1 MFTKQRKSNIMYGLL
16 ALLFSLVLFF
26 NANGSSLQ
34 SSLITP
40 SAYEET
46 VTDVPIQTIYDSDKY
61 FIQGYQPTVDVKLS
75 SVNRVQLNAEK
86 NDDTRNFRVV
96 ADLTDLDVGT
106 HDVLLEIQDM
116 SNSVTG
122 KIESRIFTVTIEK
135 KVTKKF
141 PVEINYSEENLQDG
155 FQLDKIV
162 SEPSEVT
169 VTTGEQTLKDIAK
182 IVADVDALEDA
193 TNNQTIQAAVYAV
206 DKNGEI
212 LQTEINPQT
221 VDVSLQVSVPEKS
234 VSLYAAQ
241 QGTPPTGI
249 SHFDFLVNPTQAII
263 SGSQELLDTI
273 ESIGVPVDV
282 SDVEK
287 STKKVVT
294 IPTEEGVVATP
305 KQVTVE
311 ISPVFTEESS
321 STNSSSVT
329 TETEDSQEE
338 TTEVE
343 QSVPQTSDESV
354 PSTEA
359 IISSNE
365 PEMTSNFSEETIEE
379 STRESSS
386 VIEEQETMGEEQ

>member
-40 SAYEET
+40 SAYEEK

-96 ADLTDLDVGT
+96 ADLTGLDVGT

-141 PVEINYSEENLQDG
+141 PVEINYSQENLQDG

-193 TNNQTIQAAVYAV
+193 TNNQTIQATVYAV

-241 QGTPPTGI
+241 KGTPPTGI

-282 SDVEK
+282 SDVK
-287 STKKVVT
+287 KTTKKVVT
-294 IPTEEGVVATP
+294 IPTKEGVVATP

-329 TETEDSQEE
+329 AETEESQEE

-365 PEMTSNFSEETIEE
+365 PEMTSKFSEETIEK

-386 VIEEQETMGEEQ
+386 VIEVQETMGEEQ

>member
-26 NANGSSLQ
+26 NANGSTLQ
-34 SSLITP
+34 NSLITP

-46 VTDVPIQTIYDSDKY
+46 VNDVPIQTIYDSDKY

-86 NDDTRNFRVV
+86 NSETRNFRVV

-122 KIESRIFTVTIEK
+122 KIDSRIFTVTIEK
-135 KVTKKF
+135 KVTQKF
-141 PVEINYSEENLQDG
+141 PVELNYSEENLQDG

-169 VTTGEQTLKDIAK
+169 VTTGDQTLKDIAK
-182 IVADVDALEDA
+182 IVADVDALKGA
-193 TNNQTIQAAVYAV
+193 TANQTVEAPVYAV

-212 LQTEINPQT
+212 LQTEIDPQS
-221 VDVSLQVSVPEKS
+221 VEVSVQVSVPEKL
-234 VSLYAAQ
+234 VSLYASQ
-241 QGTPPTGI
+241 QGTKATGI
-249 SHFDFLVNPTQAII
+249 SHFDFLLDRTQATI
-263 SGSQELLDTI
+263 SGPQQILDTI

-282 SDVEK
+282 SDVQK
-287 STKKVVT
+287 ATKKVVT

-305 KQVTVE
+305 NQVTVE
-311 ISPVFTEESS
+311 ISPVFIEESS
-321 STNSSSVT
+321 STRSSSVST
-329 TETEDSQEE
+329 TEESHE
-338 TTEVE
+338 TAMESG
-343 QSVPQTSDESV
+343 QNVPQTSVKTV
-354 PSTEA
+354 PSSEGT
-359 IISSNE
+359 ISSIE
-365 PEMTSNFSEETIEE
+365 PEITSSFSEETIPEE
-379 STRESSS
+379 STQESSS
-386 VIEEQETMGEEQ
+386 IIEEQETMGEEQ

>member
-96 ADLTDLDVGT
+96 ADLTGLDVGT

-141 PVEINYSEENLQDG
+141 PVEINYSQENLQDG

-193 TNNQTIQAAVYAV
+193 TNNQTIQATVYAV

-241 QGTPPTGI
+241 KGTPPTGI

-282 SDVEK
+282 SDVK
-287 STKKVVT
+287 KTTKKVVT
-294 IPTEEGVVATP
+294 IPTKEGVVATP

-329 TETEDSQEE
+329 AETEESQEE

-365 PEMTSNFSEETIEE
+365 PEMTSKFSEETIEK

-386 VIEEQETMGEEQ
+386 VIEVQETMGEEQ

>member
-46 VTDVPIQTIYDSDKY
+46 VTDVPIQIIYDSDKY

-96 ADLTDLDVGT
+96 ADLTGLDVGT

-141 PVEINYSEENLQDG
+141 PVEINYSQENLQDG

-193 TNNQTIQAAVYAV
+193 TNNQTIQATVYAV

-241 QGTPPTGI
+241 KGTPPTGI

-282 SDVEK
+282 SDVK
-287 STKKVVT
+287 KTTKKVVT
-294 IPTEEGVVATP
+294 IPTKEGVVATP

-329 TETEDSQEE
+329 AETEESQEE

-365 PEMTSNFSEETIEE
+365 PEMTSKFSEETIEK

-386 VIEEQETMGEEQ
+386 VIEVQETMGEEQ